1 MDKAHASAEDG
12 PGGGVKG
19 RLLAVVEMA
28 RDEEV
33 AWLLDRLWASGRFRV
48 TRPPRTG
55 LVMATVRDPFDTAFH
70 LGEVLVT
77 EALVETGGK
86 VASGMILGDAPQK
99 ALLLAAVEAAE
110 PPAGT
115 ELRTVLD
122 EFIDRLEG
130 RGAVAAQRLSRLVA
144 ATAVTFASMKKESV
158 DFGSLGD

>member
-1 MDKAHASAEDG
+1 MDKTHASAEG
-12 PGGGVKG
+12 GSGGGVKG

-48 TRPPRTG
+48 KRPPRTG
-55 LVMATVRDPFDTAFH
+55 LVMATVLDPFDTAFH

-77 EALVETGGK
+77 EAQVETDGK

-110 PPAGT
+110 PSAGT
-115 ELRTVLD
+115 ELRAVLD

-130 RGAVAAQRLSRLVA
+130 RSAAAAQRISRLVA
-144 ATAVTFASMKKESV
+144 ATAVTFESMKKESV